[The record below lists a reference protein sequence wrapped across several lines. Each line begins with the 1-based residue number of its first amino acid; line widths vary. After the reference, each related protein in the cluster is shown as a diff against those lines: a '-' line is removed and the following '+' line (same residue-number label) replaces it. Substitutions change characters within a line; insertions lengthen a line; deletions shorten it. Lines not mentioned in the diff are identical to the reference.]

1 MPGLGVSV
9 ENHYQYVPA
18 LRLWDEVGVD
28 HGQHD
33 NGPGHKSLG
42 DKLVSLL
49 GIRRRN
55 TVKPP
60 GQGDSQEQV
69 KVPVR
74 RSQSMVTTLRNK
86 KLGNHL
92 VNV

>member
-9 ENHYQYVPA
+9 ENHYQYDPA
-18 LRLWDEVGVD
+18 LRLWDESGVD
-28 HGQHD
+28 HGRHD
-33 NGPGHKSLG
+33 NGHKSLG

-60 GQGDSQEQV
+60 GVGDSQEQA